1 MASVVAAAVVAAKMN
16 LQHQI
21 KRRLS
26 GHRFFESDAPIVVAV
41 SGGVDSMVL
50 MDVMQHLTDP
60 SRLIIAHVNHEL
72 RAQSREEEAFLT
84 NYCQKHGLKLVISHW
99 PINRHPQTG
108 IEAAARTMRYRFF
121 AQTIHRFKAEFLLTA
136 HHANDQAE
144 TMLMKMVRGG
154 QLTALSGIDDARPF
168 AGATLLR
175 PLLAIPKADLYKY
188 ARTYQLTWFED
199 VTNQDLTLT
208 RNRFRNLIVPAMIR
222 ENPRFLEHMTSWH
235 EQLSDL
241 LVFSQDSLNRL
252 LDQITKG
259 EQLKLSK
266 YCTYPKTWRHL
277 IMQQWLENQ
286 AVFDLTRS
294 QIMQIDQV
302 LNDTKKPQQVIALP
316 KGHCLIKEY
325 NVCWLKNAAKKVDNS
340 QKKIVAVVELG
351 QWHEISDELTFGIF
365 DENQLPKDALVLA
378 AFNLPV
384 SSLPLK
390 LRGWQKDD
398 CLRLKNGGHQK
409 VRRVLI
415 NAKVP
420 MSKRMDQL
428 VLTTAKGTVLW
439 VVGYKFAWLDGS
451 DSAYQDQKHQVIAVA
466 QRKC

>member
-1 MASVVAAAVVAAKMN
+1 MVAVAVVAAKMN

-26 GHRFFESDAPIVVAV
+26 GHRFFESDAPIVIAV

-50 MDVMQHLTDP
+50 LDVMQQLIDS

-72 RAQSREEEAFLT
+72 RAQSKEEEAFLT
-84 NYCQKHGLKLVISHW
+84 NYCQKHGLKLAINHW
-99 PINRHPQTG
+99 PVNEHPHTG

-121 AQTIHRFKAEFLLTA
+121 AQTMHEFKAEFLLTA

-154 QLTALSGIDDARPF
+154 QLTALSGIEDARPF
-168 AGATLLR
+168 AGGMLLR
-175 PLLAIPKADLYKY
+175 PLLTIPKADLYEY
-188 ARTYQLTWFED
+188 ARSYQLTWFED
-199 VTNQDLTLT
+199 VTNQDLDLT
-208 RNRFRNLIVPAMIR
+208 RNRFRNLIIPAMIK
-222 ENPRFLEHMTSWH
+222 ENPRFLEHMTAWH

-241 LVFSQDSLNRL
+241 LAFSQDGLKRL
-252 LDQITKG
+252 LDQMTNG
-259 EQLKLSK
+259 EQLKLSN
-266 YCTYPKTWRHL
+266 YRTYPKSWRYL
-277 IMQQWLENQ
+277 VMQQWLENQ
-286 AVFDLTRS
+286 SVFDLTRS

-302 LNDTKKPQQVIALP
+302 LNDAKKPQQVIQLP
-316 KGHCLIKEY
+316 NKHWLIKEY
-325 NVCWLKNAAKKVDNS
+325 DVCWLKNAVKKVDNS
-340 QKKIVAVVELG
+340 QKKSAAVVELG

-378 AFNLPV
+378 VFNLPV
-384 SSLPLK
+384 SALPLK
-390 LRGWQKDD
+390 LRVWQKDD
-398 CLRLKNGGHQK
+398 RLRLKNGGHQK

-451 DSAYQDQKHQVIAVA
+451 DSSYQDQKRRVIAVA

>member
-1 MASVVAAAVVAAKMN
+1 M
-16 LQHQI
+16 
-21 KRRLS
+21 
-26 GHRFFESDAPIVVAV
+26 
-41 SGGVDSMVL
+41 
-50 MDVMQHLTDP
+50 
-60 SRLIIAHVNHEL
+60 
-72 RAQSREEEAFLT
+72 
-84 NYCQKHGLKLVISHW
+84 
-99 PINRHPQTG
+99 
-108 IEAAARTMRYRFF
+108 
-121 AQTIHRFKAEFLLTA
+121 TA
-136 HHANDQAE
+136 
-144 TMLMKMVRGG
+144 
-154 QLTALSGIDDARPF
+154 
-168 AGATLLR
+168 
-175 PLLAIPKADLYKY
+175 
-188 ARTYQLTWFED
+188 
-199 VTNQDLTLT
+199 
-208 RNRFRNLIVPAMIR
+208 
-222 ENPRFLEHMTSWH
+222 WH

-241 LVFSQDSLNRL
+241 LTFSQNSLAQLLAQMTTANQLQLAKYRQQPQSSRRL
-252 LDQITKG
+252 LM
-259 EQLKLSK
+259 L
-266 YCTYPKTWRHL
+266 
-277 IMQQWLENQ
+277 QWLKNQ
-286 AVFDLTRS
+286 AVYDLTRS
-294 QIMQIDQV
+294 QLRQIDQL
-302 LNDTKKPQQVIALP
+302 LNDDKKPQQIMQLP
-316 KGHCLIKEY
+316 NEHWLVKEY
-325 NVCWLKNAAKKVDNS
+325 DVCWLKNAAKKVDNS
-340 QKKIVAVVELG
+340 QKKIAAVVELG